1 MGYVAV
7 QGGIAAIENAEKLG
21 RYLRLKGESPPLT
34 VAQIMDQLGLL
45 VDRVMGEGGLYSPFH
60 AALALKQTRGE
71 PIEASFYV
79 RAYRST
85 LRRMTDSF
93 PVRTRDMRILRRIS
107 SAFKTIPGGQ
117 VLGPTSDYEQR
128 ILDFSLAEEDE
139 EARAGAVAEF
149 EGALRKGWAS
159 REDPEAEGGRLRK
172 VVDILREQELVAP
185 LPPESAR
192 EPSDVTQESPVFPVD
207 RSARLQMLSRAETGG
222 VLALAYSSMRGY
234 GAIHPT
240 IAELRVGWVK
250 VEIPHP
256 FRKGHRVTLGFIMM
270 TETEVVASMRR
281 EKQNEKPVF
290 SLGYGACFGHNELKA
305 ISVAMLDRTMKS
317 GRASAPAEDQEFVLL
332 HTDGIESSGFCS
344 HYKLPHYIT
353 FQSDLDR
360 LRETRRSS
368 GAPLHAPFSRRWPSR
383 ATRFLSPLPSFR
395 SRGDGGPEGCRSR
408 CPSSAPRTC
417 SRSSTRAATGA

>member
-21 RYLRLKGESPPLT
+21 QYLRLRGKSPLLT
-34 VAQIMDQLGLL
+34 VDQIRDQMGLL

-93 PVRTRDMRILRRIS
+93 PVQTGLMRIVRRIS

-128 ILDFSLAEEDE
+128 ILDFSLAEEEE
-139 EARAGAVAEF
+139 EARVRTVAEF
-149 EGALRKGWAS
+149 EEAVRKNGTASQGGGLESRGDPGAVG
-159 REDPEAEGGRLRK
+159 DGRFRK

-185 LPPESAR
+185 LPPEDGK
-192 EPSDVTQESPVFPVD
+192 EPSDVTQESPVFPAD

-222 VLALAYSSMRGY
+222 MLALAYSSMRGY
-234 GAIHPT
+234 GVIHPT

-256 FRKGHRVTLGFIMM
+256 FRKGERVTLGFIMM

-281 EKQNEKPVF
+281 EKPQEKPTF

-305 ISVAMLDRTMKS
+305 ISMAMLDRTMKS
-317 GRASAPAEDQEFVLL
+317 EHPSAPAEDQEFVLL

-360 LRETRRSS
+360 LRESRRSS
-368 GAPLHAPFSRRWPSR
+368 GAPLR
-383 ATRFLSPLPSFR
+383 AVA
-395 SRGDGGPEGCRSR
+395 
-408 CPSSAPRTC
+408 SAAGEE
-417 SRSSTRAATGA
+417 S

>member
-21 RYLRLKGESPPLT
+21 RYLRLKGESPLLT
-34 VAQIMDQLGLL
+34 VDQIRDQMGLL

-71 PIEASFYV
+71 PIEASFYI

-93 PVRTRDMRILRRIS
+93 PVRTEGMRILRRIS

-117 VLGPTSDYEQR
+117 ILGPTSDYEQR
-128 ILDFSLAEEDE
+128 ILDFSIAREDE
-139 EARAGAVAEF
+139 KARAAAAAEL
-149 EGALRKGWAS
+149 EETVGKGGVPA
-159 REDPEAEGGRLRK
+159 EDPGSEGGRFRK

-185 LPPESAR
+185 LPPESGG

-207 RSARLQMLSRAETGG
+207 RSTRLQMLSRAETGG

-240 IAELRVGWVK
+240 IADLRVGWVK

-256 FRKGHRVTLGFIMM
+256 FRKSQRVTLGFIML

-281 EKQNEKPVF
+281 GKHDGKPVF

-305 ISVAMLDRTMKS
+305 ISIAMLDRTMKS
-317 GRASAPAEDQEFVLL
+317 GQASAPAEDQEFVLL

-360 LRETRRSS
+360 LRETRRSPA
-368 GAPLHAPFSRRWPSR
+368 APLLAGTDD
-383 ATRFLSPLPSFR
+383 AVE
-395 SRGDGGPEGCRSR
+395 EG
-408 CPSSAPRTC
+408 T
-417 SRSSTRAATGA
+417 